1 MADRPVAGGSH
12 GPDRA
17 HEGHDP
23 DDIVALLDR
32 DLPVTERAAAVAL
45 AEACAS
51 CRALLDDLRSISTAT
66 AVLPTPPRPR
76 DFALDRAMATS
87 IRPAAVGEPSPVEA
101 RLTREM
107 APSTPGH
114 EAHDRL
120 LIASLVDRSISE
132 PERARAE
139 AQLHACMACVE
150 LRDELVALS
159 EATRALPVPARPRD
173 FTLTP
178 ADADR
183 LRVRGWRRLIAAI
196 GSSRDVFSRPL
207 AIGFTTLG
215 LAGLL
220 VSSVP
225 MPFGGPTAD
234 QALRPVGVPTEDA
247 SGGSATG
254 QEFATQ
260 ASEAP
265 PAPDASGPAIA
276 AAGPS
281 AAPSAASEAAPAA
294 SAEALAPDVLFEG
307 GESSPLPGEPDVSR
321 TLAQDLYGDDEAFAP
336 SPMFVVAGVLLVI
349 GVGLFALRWTARRL
363 GNG

>member
-1 MADRPVAGGSH
+1 MAERLVPGAGDGLDAGHAS
-12 GPDRA
+12 
-17 HEGHDP
+17 HDP
-23 DDIVALLDR
+23 EVIVALLDR
-32 DLPVTERAAAVAL
+32 DLSADARAAGTAQAQSCDSCQAL
-45 AEACAS
+45 FTDLLTLAS
-51 CRALLDDLRSISTAT
+51 AT
-66 AVLPTPPRPR
+66 AALPTPARPR
-76 DFALDRAMATS
+76 DFALDPAMAAS
-87 IRPAAVGEPSPVEA
+87 IRPTLAREPSPVEA
-101 RLTREM
+101 RLRGEM
-107 APSTPGH
+107 THATSGH

-139 AQLHACMACVE
+139 AQLRACGACAE
-150 LRDELVALS
+150 LHGELVALS

-178 ADADR
+178 ADVDR

-196 GSSRDVFSRPL
+196 GSSRDAFSRPL

-220 VSSVP
+220 VSTVP
-225 MPFGGPTAD
+225 MPFGGPSAG
-234 QALRPVGVPTEDA
+234 QALRPVGAPTEDA
-247 SGGSATG
+247 TGGAAAG

-294 SAEALAPDVLFEG
+294 SAEALAPDVLFQG

-321 TLAQDLYGDDEAFAP
+321 TLAQDPSDDDGAFAS
-336 SPMFVVAGVLLVI
+336 SPMFVVAGLLLLI

-363 GNG
+363 RDG